1 MIRIYPLNGL
11 LMQTPEDLRAQLRER
26 LRLSGA
32 EPCDV
37 ERLAETLSGRA
48 EGGLVVLEFAERM
61 PEALLLPLTGALVA
75 LAARDARWEFS
86 LSTGRQTC
94 HG

>member
-11 LMQTPEDLRAQLRER
+11 LMQTPEDLCAQLRER
-26 LRLSGA
+26 LRLSDT
-32 EPCDV
+32 EPCGV
-37 ERLAETLSGRA
+37 EQLVQTLSGRP
-48 EGGLVVLEFAERM
+48 EGGLIVLEFAERM
-61 PEALLLPLTGALVA
+61 PAPLTGALVA
-75 LAARDARWEFS
+75 LAERDARWEFS

>member
-26 LRLSGA
+26 LRLSDT
-32 EPCDV
+32 EPCGV
-37 ERLAETLSGRA
+37 EQLVKTLSGRP
-48 EGGLVVLEFAERM
+48 EGGLIVLEFAERM
-61 PEALLLPLTGALVA
+61 PAALLLPLTGALVA
-75 LAARDARWEFS
+75 LAGRDTRWEFS